1 MGFFRRADVT
11 DVIRYNTP
19 DGEDWVDL
27 RKEFA
32 KAEVNKIILSSPKAN
47 DDLAGSLSFV
57 ERFAEMAVVAWSMVD
72 DNGKEV
78 KFTLDEYKKLAGE
91 ASQWLDRTLV
101 EHLQKTIGREVE
113 DDEKKPSK

>member
-11 DVIRYNTP
+11 DVIRYSTP

-57 ERFAEMAVVAWSMVD
+57 ERFAEMAVVSWSMVD

-78 KFTLDEYKKLAGE
+78 KFTMDEYRKLAAE

-101 EHLQKTIGREVE
+101 EHLQKSIGREVE
-113 DDEKKPSK
+113 DEEKKPSK